1 MTSHWHGATYWCTTC
16 LKILKCAATGQIHVK
31 KPHNVEGSLA
41 HEDSQELK
49 EYRLKYMIPTE
60 LLIVNR
66 SKLVRCKPFTIDNF
80 VKPILANSFNAP
92 AL

>member
-1 MTSHWHGATYWCTTC
+1 M
-16 LKILKCAATGQIHVK
+16 
-31 KPHNVEGSLA
+31 EGSLA

-66 SKLVRCKPFTIDNF
+66 NQYLQTLLMPLPCKLHLSLLLYVMQYQKEQIKLKS
-80 VKPILANSFNAP
+80 VKAKY
-92 AL
+92 